1 MTPEQETARLR
12 VVHNA
17 RMTRNEPSGAGLG
30 CWSFKR
36 AAFTR
41 IPLISAAIAVLLLS
55 PLSEAKQNW
64 IEVRSPH
71 FLVVTNAGEK
81 RGRDTA
87 LHLERIRAF
96 FQQSLAVAAHH
107 PSPFVT
113 VLAVKDG
120 QTMREVLEQYWG
132 ERQPHIAG
140 VFAQR
145 LDQYFAVVEL
155 DTQRAGYRSEAR
167 RV

>member
-1 MTPEQETARLR
+1 MHLLR
-12 VVHNA
+12 ATGH
-17 RMTRNEPSGAGLG
+17 GLG
-30 CWSFKR
+30 LLEVNAGSMRKIR
-36 AAFTR
+36 
-41 IPLISAAIAVLLLS
+41 LISVAIVILLLS
-55 PLSEAKQNW
+55 SLSEAKQNW

-71 FLVVTNAGEK
+71 FLVITNAGEK

-96 FQQSLAVAAHH
+96 FLQSLAVAGHH

-120 QTMREVLEQYWG
+120 QTMRDILEQYWG

-140 VFAQR
+140 I
-145 LDQYFAVVEL
+145 L
-155 DTQRAGYRSEAR
+155 
-167 RV
+167 